1 MHCGWIELDSTR
13 VSWPQDMTEELDAIM
28 LDAGGTLWEM
38 KPSVS
43 ELFLRMLKKSGGR
56 VSKERLRECIRKAD
70 RHFDD
75 DFALLDGVH
84 EEDFWKKY
92 DRFVLKDLELEIE
105 TQEFSKM
112 LSTEYR
118 RVVSKVDSWVA
129 YSDAHPFL
137 KDLSKRDMKVG
148 LVSNAT
154 ELARRVLKNL
164 EMDKYFDFV
173 VLSAEVGARK
183 PNKRIFTIAAKEAGA
198 SPSRCL
204 FLGDKLA
211 VDIKGASNAG
221 MNAVLIDREN
231 VHPDA
236 RCIRVRNLSSVARF
250 L

>member
-1 MHCGWIELDSTR
+1 
-13 VSWPQDMTEELDAIM
+13 MTEELDAIM
-28 LDAGGTLWEM
+28 LDAGGTLWGM

-43 ELFLRMLKKSGGR
+43 DLFLRMLKESGSR
-56 VSKERLRECIRKAD
+56 VSRERLRESIRKAD
-70 RHFDD
+70 GHFDE

-92 DRFVLKDLELEIE
+92 DRFVLKDLDQEINPDV
-105 TQEFSKM
+105 FSKK
-112 LSTEYR
+112 LSAEYKL
-118 RVVSKVDSWVA
+118 VVSKVESWVE
-129 YSDAHPFL
+129 YSDAHQFL
-137 KDLSKRDMKVG
+137 RDLSKRDMKVG

-154 ELARRVLKNL
+154 DLARRVLKNL
-164 EMDKYFDFV
+164 GMDKYFDFV

-211 VDIKGASNAG
+211 VDVKGASNAG
-221 MNAVLIDREN
+221 MNAVLVDREN
-231 VHPDA
+231 VYPDA
-236 RCIRVRNLSSVARF
+236 RCIRVRNLRSVARF

>member
-1 MHCGWIELDSTR
+1 
-13 VSWPQDMTEELDAIM
+13 MTEELDAIM
-28 LDAGGTLWEM
+28 LDAGGTLWDM

-43 ELFLRMLKKSGGR
+43 ELFLRMLKESGSR
-56 VSKERLRECIRKAD
+56 VSKERLRESIRKAD
-70 RHFDD
+70 RHFDE
-75 DFALLDGVH
+75 DFAQLDGVH

-92 DRFVLKDLELEIE
+92 DRFVLKDLDLEIKPDV
-105 TQEFSKM
+105 FSKK
-112 LSTEYR
+112 LSSEYR
-118 RVVSKVDSWVA
+118 HVVSKVESWVE

-137 KDLSKRDMKVG
+137 RDLRKRDMKVG

-154 ELARRVLKNL
+154 DLARRVLKNL

-211 VDIKGASNAG
+211 VDVKGASNAG
-221 MNAVLIDREN
+221 MNAVLVDREN
-231 VHPDA
+231 VYPDA
-236 RCIRVRNLSSVARF
+236 GCIRVRNLRSVARF

>member
-1 MHCGWIELDSTR
+1 
-13 VSWPQDMTEELDAIM
+13 MTEELDAIM
-28 LDAGGTLWEM
+28 LDAGGTLWDM

-43 ELFLRMLKKSGGR
+43 ELFLRMLKESGSR
-56 VSKERLRECIRKAD
+56 VSKERLRESIRKAD
-70 RHFDD
+70 RHFDE
-75 DFALLDGVH
+75 DFAQLDGVH

-92 DRFVLKDLELEIE
+92 DRFVLKDLDLEIKPDV
-105 TQEFSKM
+105 FSKK
-112 LSTEYR
+112 LSSEYR
-118 RVVSKVDSWVA
+118 HVVSKVESWVE

-137 KDLSKRDMKVG
+137 RDLRKRDMKVG

-154 ELARRVLKNL
+154 DLTRRVLKNL

-211 VDIKGASNAG
+211 VDVKGASNAG
-221 MNAVLIDREN
+221 MNAVLVDREN
-231 VHPDA
+231 VYPDA
-236 RCIRVRNLSSVARF
+236 GCIRVRNLRSVARF